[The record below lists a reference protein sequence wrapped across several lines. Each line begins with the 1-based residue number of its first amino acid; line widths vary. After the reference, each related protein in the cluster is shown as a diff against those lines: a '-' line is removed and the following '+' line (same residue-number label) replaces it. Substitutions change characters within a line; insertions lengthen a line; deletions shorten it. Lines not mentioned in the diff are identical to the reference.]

1 MLCTVPNC
9 GVGGRVGMNMK
20 RSGRIALFAAAVLSA
35 GYLLFVALRQPAS
48 GPWVVPPEAALRVN
62 PEPDT
67 VTVRAAGSE
76 LYREHCMR
84 CHGESG
90 RGDGPEA
97 MQDSVRMPDFTDP
110 VRMAER
116 SDGELFYKI
125 SVGRRPMPGYRRRLT
140 ESQRW
145 QLVRFLRTLAAVPTQ
160 PAEPRP

>member
-1 MLCTVPNC
+1 LVT
-9 GVGGRVGMNMK
+9 
-20 RSGRIALFAAAVLSA
+20 
-35 GYLLFVALRQPAS
+35 LRQPAA
-48 GPWVVPPEAALRVN
+48 GPWRVPPEAARRVN

-67 VTVRAAGSE
+67 APVRAAGRE
-76 LYREHCMR
+76 LYREHCRR
-84 CHGESG
+84 CHGDRG

-97 MQDSVRMPDFTDP
+97 VRGSVRMPDFTDP
-110 VRMAER
+110 ERMAEQ

-125 SVGRRPMPGYRRRLT
+125 TVGRRPMPGYRRRLT